1 MINKTASHRGQ
12 KAMIRRLL
20 QKKVSVPTIVTRVN
34 EQVGGKCTPGYVRW
48 IAKNFAQR
56 TLAA

>member
-1 MINKTASHRGQ
+1 MINKTTSHRGQ

-20 QKKVSVPTIVTRVN
+20 QKKVSVQTIVARVN

-48 IAKNFAQR
+48 IAKNFSRQVA
-56 TLAA
+56 T

>member
-1 MINKTASHRGQ
+1 
-12 KAMIRRLL
+12 MIRRLL

-56 TLAA
+56 ALTA